1 MQLVTHATTKVP
13 VEACPPCDDCRLP
26 AAFRAEVADVPR
38 GRLVRV
44 FQCQNCAKIIWQ
56 DDAGKREMTRA
67 YRKCPALQI
76 TGRYCERARTIGKG
90 HLQPRSPT
98 WCSIPTTAET
108 ERPHTV
114 DATVRA
120 ARSGRPGTSPR
131 PPAVPGSGRSMT
143 LEMKMRRLLAALFST
158 AISMTQMSVFR
169 ARIDNTELSHA
180 LSAAASH
187 VKPR

>member
-1 MQLVTHATTKVP
+1 M
-13 VEACPPCDDCRLP
+13 
-26 AAFRAEVADVPR
+26 
-38 GRLVRV
+38 
-44 FQCQNCAKIIWQ
+44 
-56 DDAGKREMTRA
+56 REMTRA
-67 YRKCPALQI
+67 YRKWPALQI

-114 DATVRA
+114 DATVHA

-131 PPAVPGSGRSMT
+131 PPAVPGSGRSKT

-158 AISMTQMSVFR
+158 AISMG
-169 ARIDNTELSHA
+169 
-180 LSAAASH
+180 AAADDDPLTGKLTKDQIEAITIITIARVAGS
-187 VKPR
+187 